1 MVDYAYVERL
11 FNQVEDGDIEAHRAY
26 LEIKASWHFLENAM
40 EELKP
45 QVLQQVQDTGPAVY
59 GGFRVELMKGT
70 ARHSFDHL
78 EEWQALKG
86 QMSHIESRAK
96 MAYAAYL
103 NGRTLLDDETGEI
116 EPLSHVKY
124 TQDTI
129 KVIPNKWQLITLKAT
144 TWY

>member
-1 MVDYAYVERL
+1 
-11 FNQVEDGDIEAHRAY
+11 
-26 LEIKASWHFLENAM
+26 
-40 EELKP
+40 
-45 QVLQQVQDTGPAVY
+45 LQQVQDTGPAVY
-59 GGFRVELMKGT
+59 GGFRVEFMKGT

-78 EEWQALKG
+78 EQWQVLKG

-129 KVIPNKWQLITLKAT
+129 KVIPNK
-144 TWY
+144 

>member
-1 MVDYAYVERL
+1 MVDHQYIERL

-26 LEIKASWHFLENAM
+26 LEIKASWHFLENCL

-45 QVLQQVQDTGPAVY
+45 QVLQQVIDTGPAAY
-59 GGFRVELMKGT
+59 GGFKVELMKGT

-78 EEWQALKG
+78 EDWQVLKG
-86 QMSHIESRAK
+86 KMSHIETRSK

-103 NGRTLLDDETGEI
+103 NGRTLVDDETGEI
-116 EPLSHVKY
+116 VPVSHVKY

-129 KVIPNKWQLITLKAT
+129 KVTPNK
-144 TWY
+144 